1 MDRGRVDGK
10 SKVLQEVL
18 ADLKS
23 PHQLKI
29 RMAVFGSGSVRSRQK
44 EVRVFLHFPNISN
57 DNHHI
62 QVPPKN
68 PHSIGDFVF
77 LYNSCDPVQEE
88 LLASG
93 DPKYAHLRQ
102 PLFLQ
107 VDNHDAGC

>member
-1 MDRGRVDGK
+1 
-10 SKVLQEVL
+10 
-18 ADLKS
+18 
-23 PHQLKI
+23 
-29 RMAVFGSGSVRSRQK
+29 MAVFGSGSVRSRQK
-44 EVRVFLHFPNISN
+44 EVRVSLSN
-57 DNHHI
+57 DNYHI

-77 LYNSCDPVQEE
+77 LYNSFDRVQEE

>member
-1 MDRGRVDGK
+1 
-10 SKVLQEVL
+10 
-18 ADLKS
+18 
-23 PHQLKI
+23 
-29 RMAVFGSGSVRSRQK
+29 MAVFGSGSVRSRQK
-44 EVRVFLHFPNISN
+44 EVRVLLHFPNISN

-68 PHSIGDFVF
+68 PHSIGDFV
-77 LYNSCDPVQEE
+77 LLNNSCDPVQEE